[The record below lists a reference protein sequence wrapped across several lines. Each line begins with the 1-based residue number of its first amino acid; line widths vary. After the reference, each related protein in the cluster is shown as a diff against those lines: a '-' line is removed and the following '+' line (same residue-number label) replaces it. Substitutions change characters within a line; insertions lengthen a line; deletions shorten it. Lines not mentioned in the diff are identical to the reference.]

1 MSDLVQRLRAMPD
14 YECIHCRA
22 LYSHTDERCPRCGA
36 YEAVRSKTPNVELTG
51 LRQRGATNDN

>member
-36 YEAVRSKTPNVELTG
+36 YEAVRSKTPNAEVTG
-51 LRQRGATNDN
+51 LGRNRSNDE